1 MKKIALIFCLALV
14 ALPYSHVLAGPGF
27 GSGINDAGGAG
38 GGAGG
43 AGGGAGAPLDGG
55 MSILLLAGIGYGIK
69 KFTGSNK

>member
-1 MKKIALIFCLALV
+1 MKKIALIFCLVLV

-27 GSGINDAGGAG
+27 GSGIVDAGGG
-38 GGAGG
+38 GGG

-69 KFTGSNK
+69 KFAGNK